1 LVFSKGVPYLGG
13 RSFAQKE
20 EPVVYAVIKS
30 GGKQH
35 RVAEGDVIDVERIED
50 DGEIRFRPL
59 LVVDDDGKLHL
70 AGGSVTARVMGATK
84 GPKVQVRKFRNKTGY
99 RRRAGHRQAYT
110 SLHISAI
117 SPDDSGEGV
126 TSDGA

>member
-1 LVFSKGVPYLGG
+1 M
-13 RSFAQKE
+13 
-20 EPVVYAVIKS
+20 YAVIKS

-35 RVAEGDVIDVERIED
+35 QVAEGDVIDVELIED
-50 DGEIRFRPL
+50 DGEVRFEPL
-59 LVVDDDGKLHL
+59 LVVDDDGKLHHS
-70 AGGSVTARVMGATK
+70 GGSVTARVVGATK

-117 SPDDSGEGV
+117 STSNPGQEVS
-126 TSDGA
+126 SDGT